1 MLNVTLL
8 FEHVTLTIN
17 LNVYLKGVAPEFDML
32 LDVGDVENYIKISL
46 SYKKTLKLKVI
57 LVCCLFSNI
66 S

>member
-8 FEHVTLTIN
+8 FEYVTSTIN